1 MSGLATIRE
10 QRREAREHGDGIL
23 ILTNSSNG
31 ESIFKPLVEALL
43 GQASFPFEW
52 EGYTPYDKL
61 SPPPGVKEHKQV
73 TLTVGQLSR
82 LAGKYALTADLVL
95 TVTVEDG
102 RLFIRENEAENGCI
116 SPKACTISTRQ
127 PRPTS
132 AGARAAFRQRAESR
146 TKAGA
151 VGDRHCSIH
160 ASSSNHSSR
169 SEREQ

>member
-61 SPPPGVKEHKQV
+61 SPPPE
-73 TLTVGQLSR
+73 
-82 LAGKYALTADLVL
+82 
-95 TVTVEDG
+95 
-102 RLFIRENEAENGCI
+102 
-116 SPKACTISTRQ
+116 
-127 PRPTS
+127 
-132 AGARAAFRQRAESR
+132 
-146 TKAGA
+146 
-151 VGDRHCSIH
+151 
-160 ASSSNHSSR
+160 
-169 SEREQ
+169 